1 MELTWTW
8 AFRVLREG
16 KRERV
21 RFGFCFAIFGFC
33 GIALEK
39 SRCFFVGLRWRR
51 ADLGFFYG
59 IALEK
64 SRFSVFFWGCVGEEQ
79 I

>member
-1 MELTWTW
+1 MKE
-8 AFRVLREG
+8 RE
-16 KRERV
+16 RERV

-39 SRCFFVGLRWRR
+39 SR
-51 ADLGFFYG
+51 
-59 IALEK
+59 
-64 SRFSVFFWGCVGEEQ
+64 FSVFLWSCVGEEQ